1 VSANARP
8 IKLIL
13 VAGALVGFIAMLSG
27 CAATTPGSFVEEPG
41 VTVRIALT
49 SGGTISGTLIGMEE
63 GVLIVDRSVPKSS
76 NVTVRIALTSGGAIS
91 GTLIGMEEGVLIVD
105 RSVPKSSNVTVVR
118 RDGVDIVYLDGIPI
132 GTAMEI
138 RDVDIV
144 VRERRAFFEIDDVR
158 VVSGAYFGWG
168 TAIAAVLAF
177 LMVRVLQDM

>member
-1 VSANARP
+1 MGAPRTACCVSATARP
-8 IKLIL
+8 IKLIIA
-13 VAGALVGFIAMLSG
+13 AGVLVGFITMLSG

-63 GVLIVDRSVPKSS
+63 GVLIVDRSVPK
-76 NVTVRIALTSGGAIS
+76 NT
-91 GTLIGMEEGVLIVD
+91 
-105 RSVPKSSNVTVVR
+105 NVTVVR
-118 RDGVDIVYLDGIPI
+118 KAGVDIVYLDGIPI

-168 TAIAAVLAF
+168 TAVAAVLAF

>member
-1 VSANARP
+1 MEAPRTACCVSATARP

-13 VAGALVGFIAMLSG
+13 VAGALVGFITMLSG

-63 GVLIVDRSVPKSS
+63 GVLIVDRSVPK
-76 NVTVRIALTSGGAIS
+76 NT
-91 GTLIGMEEGVLIVD
+91 
-105 RSVPKSSNVTVVR
+105 NVTVVR
-118 RDGVDIVYLDGIPI
+118 KAGVDIVYLDGIPI

-168 TAIAAVLAF
+168 TAVAAVLAF

>member
-1 VSANARP
+1 MEAPRTTRCVSATARP
-8 IKLIL
+8 IQFIL
-13 VAGALVGFIAMLSG
+13 VAGALVGFITMLSG

-49 SGGTISGTLIGMEE
+49 SG
-63 GVLIVDRSVPKSS
+63 D
-76 NVTVRIALTSGGAIS
+76 AIS

-105 RSVPKSSNVTVVR
+105 RSVPKSSNLTVVR
-118 RDGVDIVYLDGIPI
+118 HDGVDIVYLDGTPI

-168 TAIAAVLAF
+168 TAVAAVLAF